1 MTDFIETKA
10 LEQELESVSRALD
23 VEAGAHKSPL
33 NSLSDSD
40 FELML
45 WRIFEQQS
53 DPETYYDKATVM
65 VAGADRGR
73 DVWLTKNGD
82 PVGLIQ
88 CKRLK
93 SAFSLPEALREII
106 KFILFAE
113 LDPSLLKDGLPFKYS
128 LAVSSDPAK
137 TTVDF
142 FTSPTHWLEEN
153 NGEILG
159 LLNTVI
165 DGYESFKD
173 FSGAKI
179 LGRVKQQLGYF
190 SYELIRPANIDTFLF
205 GLPRVRE
212 QFFQVRLVQSEDAF
226 EELFDRKVDEHGL
239 SREISEKARQLLDDE
254 VQTKINDLR
263 RSRFFPGSDVVK
275 AVLRMCKQLKT
286 GEYCQASAS
295 VRSNAF
301 GACARWLSRS
311 DEKTAAKEAIE
322 LSEALG
328 ECDDAVIARAFLPEH
343 TDWTECLRALAPL
356 DNPEKVTAALLAV
369 KHSTDSEQ
377 ALQWFRDADFASTD
391 LDADGKVVLL
401 SCQLETQNW
410 DEAYSLAISLKQED
424 FVKAPVLLHFAGMAR
439 LLTVLPEE
447 FRDAFRTNVPFV
459 RQQFPLWD
467 DSESMKRRKTASGF
481 FKRAKEAAAEFGLDA
496 KHTYENYALW
506 LELHDPDDDEA
517 ARARLTLLLGDA
529 ETAIH
534 YIPLGLG
541 FNLKVDRERIEHV
554 LSRQEARYPGGNF
567 EVALAR
573 FVMANS
579 TGDPAEALTYY
590 QTHRKVIETHL
601 NPEAYLEFEVQACV
615 QAGRIEPAKDAIE
628 RNSEKLSA
636 RQKERFELIIAQ
648 GKEGPG
654 IGDLETTY
662 SELPSTANLANLVEQ
677 LGQQGYS
684 DRFFELARKLVVDTR
699 SKTQTERVVRF
710 LFANDRQEEVEVVLS
725 EASELVQTSL
735 ELRFATAWTQFRNG
749 NFEEA
754 LKAVI
759 QLRKERDDQNDR
771 NLHQNLLIA
780 SGRWEELTAFV
791 EEEWQNREHR
801 NPVELHALAQLSG
814 AIDSPRLGG
823 LLEAAAKAGEDDP
836 RILLGC
842 YMTASE
848 RGLEDGPEVFGWL
861 DRASKLSGEDGPVQ
875 KRTIEDVAREMPDW
889 NEHVDVIWESYRK
902 GEMPLSMVAAQ
913 LRKSSLEMQVSSI
926 VLNQKQ
932 PDPRKRSVFSAFSG
946 MRGEV
951 EVDLKCIGL
960 ESTALVTLASL
971 NVLEDV
977 MRHYEEIHVP
987 HSTLGWL
994 FSERHKL
1001 AFHQPS
1007 RVKAA
1012 RALLTALTTGK
1023 VHEYT
1028 ASLAAD
1034 AELATLVDMELA
1046 EMLTSAKADEG
1057 EAKTIVVRSAP
1068 VHKIGSLMEENV
1080 DLSDFKTCLCSCQA
1094 VIDKMANLG
1103 LLMPEDEQQARIFL
1117 ERNEQRWPDELQIED
1132 GAKLYLDD
1140 LSVSYLQTIKLLPRL
1155 ADAGLKV
1162 FVPKMAIQVANAL
1175 VEMDGHAED
1184 FERIIEGLRKALS
1197 LGISQGKVHVDKIF
1211 NNDNLKSH
1219 PNVAVLQLA
1228 GQVEGLVSDDRYLNQ
1243 YQHVGEKNAQTPI
1256 LTSLDLLADLNRTGV
1271 LTDHKLDHCRTFL
1284 RRAGYLLFPS
1294 CSDELLRFLE
1304 VAQVKNSALVETANL
1319 KAFRENVLLAQ
1330 MRGWLVLTKEMA
1342 WFEKLRNDL
1351 VSVVINQWN
1360 PGTPDGVARVRC
1372 RWILKLLDIRNWA
1385 GSITENDGSGLAQS
1399 GWGIVCNILALR
1411 HLDIE
1416 DAVSADRYSQWLN
1429 EEVFDVLQASDP
1441 EVYEWIIKS
1450 LGQMILSRVGS
1461 GGNYD
1466 G

>member
-1 MTDFIETKA
+1 MTDFIEAKA
-10 LEQELESVSRALD
+10 LEQELKRVSKALD
-23 VEAGAHKSPL
+23 VEAGAHKAPL

-40 FELML
+40 FELLL
-45 WRIFEQQS
+45 WRVFEQRS
-53 DPETYYDKATVM
+53 DPEAYYDKATVM

-73 DVWLTKNGD
+73 DVWLTKNGA

-93 SAFSLPEALREII
+93 SPFSLPEALREII

-113 LDPSLLKDGLPFKYS
+113 LNSSLLKDGLPFKYS
-128 LAVSSDPAK
+128 LAVSTDPAN

-142 FTSPTHWLEEN
+142 FTSPAQWLKK
-153 NGEILG
+153 NGDEILD

-165 DGYESFKD
+165 ESYESFRG
-173 FSGAKI
+173 FSGADK
-179 LGRVKQQLGYF
+179 LDRVKHQLGSF
-190 SYELIRPANIDTFLF
+190 SYELIRPVNIDTLLF

-212 QFFQVRLVQSEDAF
+212 QFFQVRLVQNEEAF

-239 SREISEKARQLLDDE
+239 NREISDKARHLLDVE
-254 VQTKINDLR
+254 VQTKVNDLR

-275 AVLRMCKQLKT
+275 AALQMCKQLKI
-286 GEYCQASAS
+286 GEYCQASEG

-311 DEKTAAKEAIE
+311 EEKTAAKEIIE

-343 TDWTECLRALAPL
+343 TDWTECLKALAPL

-369 KHSTDSEQ
+369 KHSTDSKQ
-377 ALQWFRDADFASTD
+377 ALQWFRDADFVSPD

-401 SCQLETQNW
+401 NCLLETQNW
-410 DEAYSLAISLKQED
+410 KEAYSLAISLKQED
-424 FVKAPVLLHFAGMAR
+424 FVEAPVLLHFAGMAR

-459 RQQFPLWD
+459 RQQVPLRD
-467 DSESMKRRKTASGF
+467 DPDSMKRRKTASGF

-506 LELHDPDDDEA
+506 LELHDPDDDEV

-541 FNLKVDRERIEHV
+541 FNLKVDRERIEQV
-554 LSRQEARYPGGNF
+554 LSRQEARCPGGNF

-573 FVMANS
+573 LVMANT

-590 QTHRKVIETHL
+590 HTHRKVIETHL
-601 NPEAYLEFEVQACV
+601 TPEAFLEFEVQACV

-628 RNSEKLSA
+628 KCSEKLSV
-636 RQKERFELIIAQ
+636 RQKNRFELIIAQ

-662 SELPSTANLANLVEQ
+662 SDVPSTANLANLVEQ

-699 SKTQTERVVRF
+699 SKTEAERVVRF
-710 LFANDRQEEVEVVLS
+710 LFANGRHEEVEIVLS
-725 EASELVQTSL
+725 EASELVQSSL

-749 NFEEA
+749 SFEEA
-754 LKAVI
+754 LKAVV
-759 QLRKERDDQNDR
+759 QLRKERDEQNVR

-791 EEEWQNREHR
+791 EAEWQNQEQRT
-801 NPVELHALAQLSG
+801 PDELHALAQLSG

-823 LLEAAAKAGEDDP
+823 LLKAAAQAGEDDP
-836 RILLGC
+836 AILLGC

-848 RGLEDGPEVFGWL
+848 RGLEDSSEVFSWL
-861 DRASKLSGEDGPVQ
+861 DRASRLSDEDGPVQ
-875 KRTIEDVAREMPDW
+875 KRSIEDIANEMPDW
-889 NEHVDVIWESYRK
+889 NEHVDEVWESYRR

-913 LRKSSLEMQVSSI
+913 LRRSSLEMQVSSI

-932 PDPRKRSVFSAFSG
+932 SDPRKRSVVSAFSG
-946 MRGEV
+946 VRDEV
-951 EVDLKCIGL
+951 EVDLKRIGL

-977 MRHYEEIHVP
+977 IRLYDEIHIP

-994 FSERHKL
+994 FSERRKL

-1012 RALLTALTTGK
+1012 RALLTALTTEK

-1028 ASLAAD
+1028 ASLAPD

-1046 EMLTSAKADEG
+1046 EMLTFAKADDR

-1068 VHKIGSLMEENV
+1068 VHRIGSLMDETV
-1080 DLSDFKTCLCSCQA
+1080 DLSDYNTCLCSCQA
-1094 VIDKMANLG
+1094 VIDKMVNLG

-1140 LSVSYLQTIKLLPRL
+1140 LSVSYFQTIKLLPRL
-1155 ADAGLKV
+1155 ADAGFKV
-1162 FVPKMAIQVANAL
+1162 FVPKRAKQVANAL

-1184 FERIIEGLRKALS
+1184 FERIIDGVRKALS
-1197 LGISQGKVHVDKIF
+1197 LGVSQGKVHVDKIF
-1211 NNDNLKSH
+1211 SGEDLKSH
-1219 PNVAVLQLA
+1219 PNVAALQLA

-1243 YQHVGEKNAQTPI
+1243 YQHVGENDAQMPI
-1256 LTSLDLLADLNRTGV
+1256 LTSLDLLADLNQKGI
-1271 LTDHKLDHCRTFL
+1271 LSNKKLRHCRSFL
-1284 RRAGYLLFPS
+1284 RRAGYLLFPT
-1294 CSDELLRFLE
+1294 CQDELLQFLE
-1304 VAQVKNSALVETANL
+1304 DTQVKNSTLVETADL
-1319 KAFRENVLLAQ
+1319 KAFRENILLTL
-1330 MRGWLVLTKEMA
+1330 MRGWLVLTKEMT
-1342 WFEKLRNDL
+1342 WFENFRNDL
-1351 VSVVINQWN
+1351 VSALVMQWK
-1360 PGTPDGVARVRC
+1360 PGIDDDVARIRS
-1372 RWILKLLDIRNWA
+1372 RWIIQLLDLPNWA
-1385 GSITENDGSGLAQS
+1385 SSITENDGSGLARN
-1399 GWGIVCNILALR
+1399 GWGIVCNSLALR

-1416 DAVSADRYSQWLN
+1416 GADAADRYSRWLK
-1429 EEVFDVLQASDP
+1429 EEVFDVLKSSDP
-1441 EVYEWIIKS
+1441 EIYEWLINS
-1450 LGQMILSRVGS
+1450 LGQMLLSRVDS
-1461 GGNYD
+1461 GGEFD

>member
-1 MTDFIETKA
+1 MTEFIESKA
-10 LEQELESVSRALD
+10 LEQELQSVSRALD
-23 VEAGAHKSPL
+23 VEAGAHKAPL

-40 FELML
+40 FELLL
-45 WRIFEQQS
+45 WRVFEQQS
-53 DPETYYDKATVM
+53 DPEAYYDKATVM

-82 PVGLIQ
+82 AVGLIQ

-113 LDPSLLKDGLPFKYS
+113 LDSSLLKDGLPFKYS
-128 LAVSSDPAK
+128 LAVSTDPAK

-142 FTSPTHWLEEN
+142 FTSPTQWLEEN
-153 NGEILG
+153 NGEILA

-165 DGYESFKD
+165 GGYESFKD

-179 LGRVKQQLGYF
+179 LDRVKQKLGSF
-190 SYELIRPANIDTFLF
+190 SYELIRPANIDTLLF

-239 SREISEKARQLLDDE
+239 NREISDKARQLLDEE

-263 RSRFFPGSDVVK
+263 RSRFFPGSDVAK
-275 AVLRMCKQLKT
+275 AALRMCKQLKA
-286 GEYCQASAS
+286 GEYCQASES

-311 DEKTAAKEAIE
+311 EEKIAAKEAIE

-343 TDWTECLRALAPL
+343 TDYTECLKALAPL
-356 DNPEKVTAALLAV
+356 DNPEKVTAALLSV

-424 FVKAPVLLHFAGMAR
+424 FVEAPVLLHFTGMAR

-447 FRDAFRTNVPFV
+447 FRDAFRSNVPFV

-467 DSESMKRRKTASGF
+467 DPESMKRRKTASGF
-481 FKRAKEAAAEFGLDA
+481 FNRAKEAAAEFGLDA

-517 ARARLTLLLGDA
+517 AHARLTSLLGDA

-554 LSRQEARYPGGNF
+554 LSRQEARNPGGNF
-567 EVALAR
+567 AVALAR
-573 FVMANS
+573 FVMATS
-579 TGDPAEALTYY
+579 IGDPAEALTYY
-590 QTHRKVIETHL
+590 QTHRKVIETHI

-615 QAGRIEPAKDAIE
+615 QAGRIESAKYAIE
-628 RNSEKLSA
+628 KNSEKLSA
-636 RQKERFELIIAQ
+636 RQKDRFELIIAQ

-654 IGDLETTY
+654 IGELEETY
-662 SELPSTANLANLVEQ
+662 SKVPSTANLEHLVEQ

-699 SKTQTERVVRF
+699 SKTETERVVRF
-710 LFANDRQEEVEVVLS
+710 LFANGRYEEVEVVLL
-725 EASELVQTSL
+725 EASELVQSSL
-735 ELRFATAWTQFRNG
+735 ELRFAAAWTQFRNG

-754 LKAVI
+754 LKAVV
-759 QLRKERDDQNDR
+759 QLRNERDDQNDR

-780 SGRWEELTAFV
+780 SGRWEELSAFV
-791 EEEWQNREHR
+791 EEEWKKREHR
-801 NPVELHALAQLSG
+801 TPDELHVLAQLSG

-823 LLEAAAKAGEDDP
+823 LLEATAKAGEDDP
-836 RILLGC
+836 AILLGC
-842 YMTASE
+842 YMTATES
-848 RGLEDGPEVFGWL
+848 GMEDGPEVFGWF
-861 DRASKLSGEDGPVQ
+861 DRAFKLSGEDGPVQ
-875 KRTIEDVAREMPDW
+875 KKSIEDIANEMPDW
-889 NEHVDVIWESYRK
+889 NEHVDVVWESYRQ

-913 LRKSSLEMQVSSI
+913 LRRSSLEMQVSSI

-932 PDPRKRSVFSAFSG
+932 SDPRKRSVVSAFSG
-946 MRGEV
+946 VRGEV
-951 EVDLKCIGL
+951 EADLKRIGL

-977 MRHYEEIHVP
+977 VRHYDEIHIP

-994 FSERHKL
+994 FSERRKL

-1028 ASLAAD
+1028 PSLAPE

-1046 EMLTSAKADEG
+1046 EMLTSAKAEDR

-1068 VHKIGSLMEENV
+1068 VHKIGSLMDETV
-1080 DLSDFKTCLCSCQA
+1080 DLSDFDTCLCSCQA
-1094 VIDKMANLG
+1094 VIDKLADLG
-1103 LLMPEDEQQARIFL
+1103 QLMPEDEQQARIFL
-1117 ERNEQRWPDELQIED
+1117 ERNEQRWPDEIQIED
-1132 GAKLYLDD
+1132 EANLLLDD
-1140 LSVSYLQTIKLLPRL
+1140 LSVSYFQKTKLLTNL
-1155 ADAGLKV
+1155 ADAGFKV
-1162 FVPKMAIQVANAL
+1162 FVSKSVIQEANTL
-1175 VEMDGHAED
+1175 VELDEHSDD
-1184 FERIIEGLRKALS
+1184 FKRIIEGIRNALS
-1197 LGISQGKVHVDKIF
+1197 VWMSSGKVRVDKIF
-1211 NNDNLKSH
+1211 NDDDLKSH
-1219 PNVAVLQLA
+1219 PNVAALQLA
-1228 GQVEGLVSDDRYLNQ
+1228 GQVEALVSDDRYLNQ
-1243 YQHVGEKNAQTPI
+1243 FQHAGENDAQTPT
-1256 LTSLDLLADLNRTGV
+1256 LTSLDILASLNQAGVLAD
-1271 LTDHKLDHCRTFL
+1271 DKLDHCRTVL
-1284 RRAGYLLFPS
+1284 RRAGYVLCPS
-1294 CSDELLRFLE
+1294 CPDELARFLGG
-1304 VAQVKNSALVETANL
+1304 AQVKNATLVETANL
-1319 KAFRENVLLAQ
+1319 KAFRENVLLTQ

-1342 WFEKLRNDL
+1342 WFDKLRNDL
-1351 VSVVINQWN
+1351 VSVLVMQWK
-1360 PGTPDGVARVRC
+1360 PGIADDVARTRS
-1372 RWILKLLDIRNWA
+1372 RWILRLLDIRNWA

-1399 GWGIVCNILALR
+1399 GWGIVCNSLALR
-1411 HLDIE
+1411 HLDID
-1416 DAVSADRYSQWLN
+1416 DADASNRYSDWLK
-1429 EEVFDVLQASDP
+1429 EEVFDFLQTSDP
-1441 EVYEWIIKS
+1441 EVYEWLIKS
-1450 LGQMILSRVGS
+1450 LGQMLLSRVGS
-1461 GGNYD
+1461 GGEYD